1 MVKNISEIRNTLKIL
16 DESQKESYVQE
27 LMADEREGVKK
38 IIESY
43 EKQKQ
48 KQEKEKNRIKA
59 MIAFD
64 QDSISEGQIVAGV
77 DEVGRGPLAGP
88 VVAACVIIDSNT
100 VIEGVND
107 SKKLTQEKREQ
118 LYDLI
123 VKKSLYCSIGMI
135 ENDVI
140 DKINILNATF
150 QAMTSAINYVS
161 KELNDDSKAI
171 DLILVDG
178 NQKIRDLDIKQ
189 QTVISGD
196 SKSYAIACASIV
208 AKVYRDRLM
217 ENYDQKYPGYDF
229 ASNKGYGTPAHYDG
243 LNTLGFTP
251 IHRRSFC
258 KSLEL

>member
-1 MVKNISEIRNTLKIL
+1 MGKSINEIKNTLKIL
-16 DESQKESYVQE
+16 DESQKQSYIEE
-27 LMADEREGVKK
+27 LMTDEREGVKK

-48 KQEKEKNRIKA
+48 KQEKEINRIKG
-59 MIAFD
+59 MIGFD
-64 QDSISEGQIVAGV
+64 QDSIMAGQIVAGV

-88 VVAACVIIDSNT
+88 VVAACVVIDSSM

-107 SKKLTQEKREQ
+107 SKKLTQEKREY
-118 LYDLI
+118 LYDII
-123 VKKSLYCSIGMI
+123 VQNSLYCSIGMI

-140 DKINILNATF
+140 DEINILNATF
-150 QAMTSAINYVS
+150 LAMTSAINFVS
-161 KELNDDSKAI
+161 KELKNDGKAL

-217 ENYDQKYPGYDF
+217 EKYDQKYPGYDF
-229 ASNKGYGTPAHYDG
+229 ASNKGYGTSAHYDG
-243 LNTLGFTP
+243 LNNLGFTP
-251 IHRRSFC
+251 IHRKSFC
-258 KSLEL
+258 KSYFE

>member
-1 MVKNISEIRNTLKIL
+1 MGKNITEIKKELKIL
-16 DESQKESYVQE
+16 DEPQRQSYIEE
-27 LMADEREGVKK
+27 LRADTREGVKK
-38 IIESY
+38 IIEAY

-48 KQEKEKNRIKA
+48 KQEKEIERIKG

-64 QDSISEGQIVAGV
+64 QNTITMGQTVAGV

-88 VVAACVIIDSNT
+88 VVAACVVIDSET

-123 VKKSLYCSIGMI
+123 VKNSLYCSIGMI

-140 DKINILNATF
+140 DEINILNATF
-150 QAMTSAINYVS
+150 LAMTSAINFVS
-161 KELNDDSKAI
+161 KELKDDGKAI
-171 DLILVDG
+171 DLVLVDG

-217 ENYDQKYPGYDF
+217 EKYDQKYPGYDF
-229 ASNKGYGTPAHYDG
+229 ASNKGYGTSAHYDG
-243 LNTLGFTP
+243 LNNLGFTP
-251 IHRRSFC
+251 IHRKTFC
-258 KSLEL
+258 KSYLD

>member
-1 MVKNISEIRNTLKIL
+1 MGKNINEIKNTLKIL
-16 DESQKESYVQE
+16 DESQKQSYIEE
-27 LMADEREGVKK
+27 LMTDEREGVKK

-48 KQEKEKNRIKA
+48 KQEKEINRIKG
-59 MIAFD
+59 MITFD
-64 QDSISEGQIVAGV
+64 QNSIVAGQIVAGV

-88 VVAACVIIDSNT
+88 VVAACVVIDSSM

-107 SKKLTQEKREQ
+107 SKKLTQEKREY
-118 LYDLI
+118 LYDII
-123 VKKSLYCSIGMI
+123 VQNSLYCSIGMI

-150 QAMTSAINYVS
+150 LAMTSAINFVS
-161 KELNDDSKAI
+161 KELKNDGKAL

-217 ENYDQKYPGYDF
+217 EKYDQKYPGYDF
-229 ASNKGYGTPAHYDG
+229 ASNKGYGTSAHYDG
-243 LNTLGFTP
+243 LNNLGFTP
-251 IHRRSFC
+251 IHRKSFC
-258 KSLEL
+258 KSYFE